1 MLFTSTCH
9 LFCPTLKETIM
20 ISFRNTIKTKT
31 ATLGDRDD
39 ESSSLK
45 VTPAVDILLEKSLCG
60 EPLTQNDCYHLI
72 KVKGEDFEALCHAAS
87 TIRDKGKGRVISFSP
102 KIFIPLTKL
111 CRDFCNYCTFRED
124 PRNGNVFMTPEEI
137 LSVVKSGEKLG
148 CTEALFTLG
157 ERPEQKYPEASTW
170 LNKRG
175 YRTTLEYLSDMCKMV
190 TEETKVLPHANP
202 GTMSS
207 REMDS
212 LKDYN
217 PSMGLMLES
226 TSKRLYEPGGPHEL
240 APSKRPKVRL
250 KTIEIAGK
258 LNIAFTT
265 GILTGIGETLED
277 RVDSLF
283 AIKKLDEEYGHIQE
297 VIVQNFRSKPGTPM
311 AGQIE
316 PSVMDTMRTAAV
328 TRLILGPSANIQ
340 VPPNLSLKDYPSY
353 LMSGINDWGGIS
365 PITIDYVNPEAPWPQ
380 IPDLYKRTKELG
392 FELKP
397 RLPIYPEYLNHDLGF
412 VPAKLQENIS
422 AISDNDGYVKGG
434 IERYV

>member
-1 MLFTSTCH
+1 MISSGNTINAKTAN
-9 LFCPTLKETIM
+9 LKE
-20 ISFRNTIKTKT
+20 RGNK
-31 ATLGDRDD
+31 
-39 ESSSLK
+39 SSSVKAMPK
-45 VTPAVDILLEKSLCG
+45 VDVLLENSLSG
-60 EPLTQNDCYHLI
+60 ETLSESDYYRLI
-72 KVKGEDFEALCHAAS
+72 TVEGEEFEALCHAAS
-87 TIRDKGKGRVISFSP
+87 SVRDKGKGNIISFSP

-111 CRDFCNYCTFRED
+111 CRDFCNYCTFREE
-124 PRNGNVFMTPEEI
+124 PSEGNIFMAPEEI
-137 LSVVKSGEKLG
+137 LTVVKAGEKLG

-157 ERPEQKYPEASTW
+157 ERPEQKYPEASMW

-175 YRTTLEYLSDMCKMV
+175 YKTTLEYLSDMCKMV

-207 REMDS
+207 REMES
-212 LKDYN
+212 LQDYN

-226 TSKRLYEPGGPHEL
+226 TSKQLYEPGGPHEL
-240 APSKRPKVRL
+240 APSKRPTVRL

-283 AIKKLDEEYGHIQE
+283 AIKKLDKEYGHIQE
-297 VIVQNFRSKPGTPM
+297 VIVQNFRSKPDTPM
-311 AGQIE
+311 SGQIE

-328 TRLILGPSANIQ
+328 ARLILGPTANIQ
-340 VPPNLSLKDYPSY
+340 VPPNLSIADYPAY
-353 LMSGINDWGGIS
+353 LTSGINDWGGIS

-380 IPDLYKRTKELG
+380 IPDLYNKTKELG

-397 RLPIYPEYLNHDLGF
+397 RLPIYPEYLNRNSKF
-412 VPAKLQENIS
+412 VPKKLQDNIS

-434 IERYV
+434 IGRYV